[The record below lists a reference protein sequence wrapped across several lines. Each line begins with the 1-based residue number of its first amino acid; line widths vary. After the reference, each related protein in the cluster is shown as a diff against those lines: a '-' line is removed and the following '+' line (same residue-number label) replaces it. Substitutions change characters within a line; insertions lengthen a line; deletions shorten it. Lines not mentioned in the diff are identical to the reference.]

1 MTINMKCEACNK
13 KHANVHITEIHGE
26 DKSERH
32 LCEECAQNV
41 TNSITKM
48 PTPSDILTS
57 LISQV
62 APEIGEMSKIVCPVC
77 NISYLEFRSQ
87 GRLGCAMD
95 YTAFE
100 KGLVPLLEKMH
111 GSSHHIGKVPP
122 AAGTEAIKR
131 NKLIQ
136 LRKDLNT
143 AVAKEDYEQ
152 AATIRDSIFEIT
164 GSKDGIKRLV

>member
-1 MTINMKCEACNK
+1 MKCESCNK

-26 DKSERH
+26 KKKERH

-41 TNSITKM
+41 SSSFTKM
-48 PTPSDILTS
+48 PSPSDILTN

-87 GRLGCAMD
+87 GRLGCPMD

-100 KGLVPLLEKMH
+100 KGLIPLLEKMH
-111 GSSHHIGKVPP
+111 GSSHHIGKAPP
-122 AAGTEAIKR
+122 AAGKEVIKK

-136 LRKDLNT
+136 LQKDLNN
-143 AVAKEDYEQ
+143 AVENENYEN
-152 AATIRDSIFEIT
+152 AATIRDEIHTLT
-164 GSKDGIKRLV
+164 GNPDGIK

>member
-1 MTINMKCEACNK
+1 MKCESCDK

-26 DKSERH
+26 KKKERH

-41 TNSITKM
+41 SNSFTKL
-48 PTPSDILTS
+48 PSPSDILTN

-87 GRLGCAMD
+87 GRLGCPMD

-100 KGLVPLLEKMH
+100 KGLIPLLEKMH
-111 GSSHHIGKVPP
+111 GSSQHIGKAPP
-122 AAGTEAIKR
+122 AAGKEVIKK

-136 LRKDLNT
+136 LRKDLNS
-143 AVAKEDYEQ
+143 AVESENYEK
-152 AATIRDSIFEIT
+152 AATIRDEINTLT
-164 GSKDGIKRLV
+164 GIPDGIK

>member
-1 MTINMKCEACNK
+1 MKCESCNK

-26 DKSERH
+26 KKKERH
-32 LCEECAQNV
+32 LCEDCAQDV
-41 TNSITKM
+41 SNSITKM
-48 PTPSDILTS
+48 PSPSDILTN

-87 GRLGCAMD
+87 GRLGCSMD

-100 KGLVPLLEKMH
+100 KGLIPLLEKMH
-111 GSSHHIGKVPP
+111 GSSQHIGKVPP
-122 AAGTEAIKR
+122 AAGKEVVRK

-136 LRKDLNT
+136 LRKDLNS
-143 AVAKEDYEQ
+143 VVENEDYEN
-152 AATIRDSIFEIT
+152 AATIRDEINT
-164 GSKDGIKRLV
+164 LAGESDGIK